1 MTGAK
6 SRRKGHRYE
15 LDVVHYLQRSGYPEA
30 ATTRAALGHS
40 GTVQPGDVV
49 GPVGLAIE
57 CKSVAETSWPAWLR
71 QAERQA
77 GETLV
82 PVVVRKTDG
91 SRDVGEDV
99 CILPYDDWLVRLDG
113 HEILVTRP
121 STTCQADLWLG
132 RHDAVV
138 WSDRNGRRW
147 AVVRFRALCHAA
159 RTSA

>member
-1 MTGAK
+1 MTGAY
-6 SRRKGHRYE
+6 SRRKGNRYE

-30 ATTRAALGHS
+30 ATTRSVLGHS
-40 GTVQPGDVV
+40 GTHQPGDVV
-49 GPVGLAIE
+49 GPVGVAIE
-57 CKSVAETSWPAWLR
+57 CKNVADTAWPAWLR

-82 PVVVRKTDG
+82 PVVVRKTEG

-99 CILPYDDWLVRLDG
+99 CVLPYDDWLVRLDG
-113 HEILVTRP
+113 HELLVVKR
-121 STTCQADLWLG
+121 SATCQADLWLS

-159 RTSA
+159 RTEA